1 MISDIFVTRNY
12 EKLKKMALKELSF
25 LSSKDVCED
34 IFHDTLIKCV
44 EQMKLGK
51 ITEEDFILYFAK
63 SIKINGWRELKY
75 ATNALRSDDECDFG
89 ELEEYSVEMNISN
102 IDYELILNEIEK
114 HFNSEYKLIFKM
126 WSENYTVKEINE
138 YLNINNSRYIIDKL
152 KVWVKKKYTN

>member
-1 MISDIFVTRNY
+1 MKSDIFVTRNY

-51 ITEEDFILYFAK
+51 INEEDFILYFAK

-75 ATNALRSDDECDFG
+75 ATNALRSNDECDLG
-89 ELEEYSVEMNISN
+89 ELDEYSSEINLSTF
-102 IDYELILNEIEK
+102 DYETILNDIE
-114 HFNSEYKLIFKM
+114 HNFNLEYKLIFKM
-126 WSENYTVKEINE
+126 WSEDYTVKEINE
-138 YLNINNSRYIIDKL
+138 CLNINNSRYIIDKL
-152 KVWVKKKYTN
+152 KVWVKNKYCK